1 MKKQGKHIRYLKI
14 FVEFI
19 VNYIS
24 IIGLAL
30 FLFLLFLRID
40 QVSGLG
46 IKLLHKINT
55 SLFSKMDPQNYQI
68 VYNALLKWVSAIFSI
83 IASIF
88 INKLIFIV
96 VKKKKYTV
104 KLRRYIYYKLRK
116 YYIVSDKWIT
126 HTIVPKL
133 INVFLHGKPLNYYN
147 QSKHIKQLMTY
158 LGVDNNT
165 NHIVWIKGNAYSG
178 KTTIIFRFI
187 EEMTNKKN
195 LRLFEEYEKNIYYFD
210 LGTPSLNISNIH
222 KSISDRKYEN
232 SLLIL
237 DNIHKL
243 ELTDLRIFVTTLE
256 SSHDNIKFL
265 ICLSRQFEEFCFSQ
279 EINER
284 LDNFTQNYAAEL
296 DINPIHNNTVIT
308 ANFDKYLLDE
318 ISANTKS
325 KEENYQE
332 FCEKVIKKDQQMN
345 IALIVQCYNLYLS
358 TPGSRNRKFIYSV
371 FDVLNKGE
379 GDTSLKYTLSFIIHA
394 TLFSGGFE
402 TFWFYEYINNIKD
415 KKVRHCSKRYFRLLQ
430 ENSFISIVCS
440 SNSNEVVF
448 HENLARYYFELI
460 DKKTCYEEITTSV
473 IKYLV
478 KKNKECGR
486 ISNAWKYKI
495 LLLPKV
501 PNDATLFDKSLCV
514 ANFKTLLEDLQYII
528 KEKKYD
534 EVLFYRELGIL
545 YDRFGKL
552 NTASMYFKKALKQGF
567 SPAIY
572 INLIQVDHGEFDDKR
587 IQPLINEKEDAY
599 IRVAAKYWK
608 AHIDMHDGK
617 FQFDNFS
624 QLLDEWLEHKDTI
637 LKLYPYDALHLMR
650 RWYFDCFRIYYLS
663 GMLNPEL
670 LKPIIQAELF
680 KNIKHLPEFEAFRY
694 KFQCAFFLHYD
705 VLFEKGIL
713 NEINYENFKDWDS
726 IMLGQSF
733 YSKLATAKEH
743 GESEIDTIVKEA
755 IEYYMASSKGLKRIM
770 DKSYRYSNLR
780 VWELKLAYE
789 CVNPE
794 DIFSNE
800 RFIKDYIQHSMS
812 IQIDEYVAYG
822 YTYLLKNYLV
832 GQYCLSSEYDDNPY
846 KGRVLRNTYITDE
859 LIQNCFMN
867 IEHYHNHYRGERQNN
882 YCLFR
887 LDIYKTIYNYSK
899 NKIKFGC
906 AKKSIQE
913 LYDNANQQGYLRE
926 KILLDYLLKNEL
938 RRVDIIK
945 FYKYYP
951 LVMQ

>member
-14 FVEFI
+14 LVEFI

-30 FLFLLFLRID
+30 FLFLLFLHID
-40 QVSGLG
+40 QVSGQG
-46 IKLLHKINT
+46 INLLHRINFKY
-55 SLFSKMDPQNYQI
+55 FSKIDPQNYQI
-68 VYNALLKWVSAIFSI
+68 VLNVLLKWASAALSI

-88 INKLIFIV
+88 INKLISVV

-104 KLRRYIYYKLRK
+104 KLRRYTYYKLRK
-116 YYIVSDKWIT
+116 HYIVSDKWIT
-126 HTIVPKL
+126 HTIIPKL

-147 QSKHIKQLMTY
+147 QSDHINQLMKY
-158 LGVDNNT
+158 LGINNNT
-165 NHIVWIKGNAYSG
+165 NHIVWIKGDAYSG

-195 LRLFEEYEKNIYYFD
+195 LRLFEEYEKHIYYFD

-232 SLLIL
+232 ELLIL

-256 SSHDNIKFL
+256 SCHDNIKFL

-279 EINER
+279 EISER
-284 LDNFTQNYAAEL
+284 LKNFIQNYAVEL
-296 DINPIHNNTVIT
+296 DINPIQSNTVIL
-308 ANFDKYLLDE
+308 ANSDKHLLDE

-325 KEENYQE
+325 TEENYQE
-332 FCEKVIKKDQQMN
+332 FCKKIIKKEQQMN
-345 IALIVQCYNLYLS
+345 LALMVQCYNLYLS
-358 TPGSRNRKFIYSV
+358 TPGSRSRKFIYSV
-371 FDVLNKGE
+371 FNALNKGE

-402 TFWFYEYINNIKD
+402 IFWFYEYINNIKE
-415 KKVRHCSKRYFRLLQ
+415 KKVRHYSKRYFHLLQ
-430 ENSFISIVCS
+430 RNSFISIVCS
-440 SNSNEVVF
+440 SNSNEVAF
-448 HENLARYYFELI
+448 HEKLARYYFELI
-460 DKKTCYEEITTSV
+460 DEKISYEVINASV
-473 IKYLV
+473 IEYLV
-478 KKNKECGR
+478 EKNKEYGR

-495 LLLPKV
+495 LLPKV
-501 PNDATLFDKSLCV
+501 SNDATLFDKALCV
-514 ANFKTLLEDLQYII
+514 ANFKTLLEDLQYIM

-534 EVLFYRELGIL
+534 EDIFCRELGIL

-552 NTASMYFKKALKQGF
+552 NTASMYFKNALKETF
-567 SPAIY
+567 NPSIY
-572 INLIQVDHGEFDDKR
+572 INLIQVDHGAFDDKT
-587 IQPLINEKEDAY
+587 IQPLIDEKNNAY

-617 FQFDNFS
+617 FQFDDFS
-624 QLLDEWLEHKDTI
+624 QMLEEWREHKATI
-637 LKLYPYDALHLMR
+637 LKMYPYDGLHLMR
-650 RWYFDCFRIYYLS
+650 RWYFDCFRVYYLS

-680 KNIKHLPEFEAFRY
+680 KNINNLPEFEAYRY

-705 VLFEKGIL
+705 VLFEKGML
-713 NEINYENFKDWDS
+713 NEIDYEKFKEWDS

-733 YSKLATAKEH
+733 YTKIVAVKEH
-743 GESEIDTIVKEA
+743 GESEIDIIVKEA
-755 IEYYMASSKGLKRIM
+755 IGYYMASSNGLKKIM
-770 DKSYRYSNLR
+770 DKSYRYSDLR

-789 CVNPE
+789 RVNPD
-794 DIFSNE
+794 DIFANE
-800 RFIKDYIQHSMS
+800 RFIKNYIQHSMS

-832 GQYCLSSEYDDNPY
+832 GQYCLLPEYDDNPY
-846 KGRVLRNTYITDE
+846 EGRVLRNTYITDE
-859 LIQNCFMN
+859 LIQDCFIN
-867 IEHYHNHYRGERQNN
+867 IERYHNSYCGERKNN

-887 LDIYKTIYNYSK
+887 LDIYKTLYDYSK
-899 NKIKFGC
+899 NKIKYRQT
-906 AKKSIQE
+906 KRIIQE
-913 LYDNANQQGYLRE
+913 LYDNAKQNGYLRE
-926 KILLDYLLKNEL
+926 KMLLNYLLENEL
-938 RRVDIIK
+938 SRVDIIK